1 MNAQTK
7 LEWNRTPD
15 STATPWCHLSINP
28 SRSFIIR
35 WKLDMNL
42 NNEFIFRLLTT
53 SHFYCY
59 FYRHKRV
66 SHRWRIP
73 GKNSSDR
80 VVALIILLNGSGYGR
95 RFWAVINWTPL
106 RRHCVLPIH
115 VLLAVVASFL
125 CVSLVF
131 AVHRA
136 ELERPQP
143 GAECHKSATNKRY
156 SLYVTKNVIKR
167 VFVFC
172 KMLIGWKRGE
182 EKTIIK
188 KSRRSYIV
196 RRKSTSWSNLP
207 FN

>member
-1 MNAQTK
+1 MSLFLDFLPRVTFIVIFIAINVY
-7 LEWNRTPD
+7 RTGGEFREKNLHF
-15 STATPWCHLSINP
+15 SS
-28 SRSFIIR
+28 SSFI
-35 WKLDMNL
+35 
-42 NNEFIFRLLTT
+42 
-53 SHFYCY
+53 
-59 FYRHKRV
+59 
-66 SHRWRIP
+66 
-73 GKNSSDR
+73 
-80 VVALIILLNGSGYGR
+80 LIILLNGSGYGR